1 MPTRTEHA
9 RREGSV
15 KTGKGEIDFGNGLFR
30 SDYWFGSRCETD
42 VTLTS
47 TLGQPISLSHYR
59 GRSNLVLVFAG
70 GGDNSPDLKI
80 STEIAADYPRF
91 LDEQTQVLTI
101 VQCTQAQAAPN

>member
-1 MPTRTEHA
+1 MPTRTAHA
-9 RREGSV
+9 RWEGRV

-30 SDYWFGSRCETD
+30 SDYSFGSRCETD

-70 GGDNSPDLKI
+70 E
-80 STEIAADYPRF
+80 EIA
-91 LDEQTQVLTI
+91 VLTSRVWLRSRPTI
-101 VQCTQAQAAPN
+101 PGCGRAYAGAGHYAV